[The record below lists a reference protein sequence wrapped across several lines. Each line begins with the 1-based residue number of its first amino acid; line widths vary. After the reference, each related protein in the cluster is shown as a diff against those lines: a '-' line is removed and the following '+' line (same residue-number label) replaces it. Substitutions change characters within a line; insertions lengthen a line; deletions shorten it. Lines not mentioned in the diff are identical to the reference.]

1 MNFLEIFSK
10 TRQTF
15 RYTGCSQMSG
25 VVSKVNK
32 KYISFVNALYVV
44 KCGGTDQERD
54 GHYESNLSILLR
66 NLKKCAAH

>member
-1 MNFLEIFSK
+1 
-10 TRQTF
+10 
-15 RYTGCSQMSG
+15 MSG